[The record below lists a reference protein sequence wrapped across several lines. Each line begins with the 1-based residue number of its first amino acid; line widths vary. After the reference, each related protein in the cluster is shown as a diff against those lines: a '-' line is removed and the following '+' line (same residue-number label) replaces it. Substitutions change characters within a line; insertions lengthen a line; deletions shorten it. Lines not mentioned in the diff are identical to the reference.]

1 MQSKPLQ
8 VRLGVFD
15 RLIGTFSPE
24 RAAKRFAA
32 RIALANMTRAYD
44 GAAKGRGDGMIF
56 STGHSG

>member
-8 VRLGVFD
+8 VRLGVVD
-15 RLIGTFSPE
+15 RLIGAFSPE

-44 GAAKGRGDGMIF
+44 GAAEAEAAGVLAEDEP
-56 STGHSG
+56 